1 MIGVNI
7 QKEQIK
13 LLIDR
18 VNVMSCAKNTKMN
31 VLQVVPTID
40 SQAGGLPRSV
50 VSLSH
55 HLTGTGNAEVLLM
68 SQMQGLVPRI
78 STTELNFLTTISNVG
93 KLGATTGLSAMFAL
107 AKIVKSRA
115 PSVIHNH
122 GIWTAINHWA
132 SVRGRKSNI
141 PTVIQPHGML
151 DEWSLE
157 QKKIKKKSALWFYQ
171 KKDLES
177 AAIFI
182 ATSEQEYA
190 SIRRLGLDQPIAI
203 IPHGVNMPP
212 TESKLIQGGEPKKN
226 KTALFFSRI
235 HPKKGIKDLLTAWAR
250 VKPLNWS
257 LMIVGGTTDPAYF
270 AEVKTTITELN
281 LTSSVQL
288 VGHKEGG
295 EKDIM
300 FRNSDLFIL
309 PTYSENFGIVVLEAL
324 SYGLPVITTTETP
337 WLELNQKGCGWVVEP
352 GSEYLVDPLEKAT
365 NLNDSVLDFMGVKA
379 KIYASRYR
387 WELSAESMMSVYA
400 WVTNHGPR
408 PDNVCLD

>member
-13 LLIDR
+13 LLLDR
-18 VNVMSCAKNTKMN
+18 VNVMSYAKNAKMN

-40 SQAGGLPRSV
+40 PQAGGLPRSV
-50 VSLSH
+50 LSLSH
-55 HLTGTGNAEVLLM
+55 HLTGTGNAEVLVM
-68 SQMQGLVPRI
+68 SQMQALAPRI
-78 STTELNFLTTISNVG
+78 STTELNFLTIISNVG
-93 KLGATTGLSAMFAL
+93 KLGAVTGSSAIFAL

-122 GIWTAINHWA
+122 GMWTAMNHWA

-151 DEWSLE
+151 EAWSLE
-157 QKKIKKKSALWFYQ
+157 QKKIKKKFALWCYQ

-182 ATSEQEYA
+182 ATSEQEHA

-212 TESKLIQGGEPKKN
+212 TESKLIQTGESKKN

-270 AEVKTTITELN
+270 AEVKTTIKELN

-288 VGHKEGG
+288 VGRKEGG

-300 FRNSDLFIL
+300 FRSSDLFIL

-337 WLELNQKGCGWVVEP
+337 WLDLNQKGCGWVVEP

-365 NLNDSVLDFMGVKA
+365 NLNDSVLGLMGVKA
-379 KIYASRYR
+379 QIYASRYR
-387 WELSAESMMSVYA
+387 WELSAESMMRVYA

-408 PDNVCLD
+408 PDNVFLD

>member
-13 LLIDR
+13 LLLDR
-18 VNVMSCAKNTKMN
+18 VNVMSYAKNAKMN

-40 SQAGGLPRSV
+40 PQAGGLPRSV
-50 VSLSH
+50 LSLSH
-55 HLTGTGNAEVLLM
+55 HLTGTGNAEVLVM
-68 SQMQGLVPRI
+68 SQMQALAPRI
-78 STTELNFLTTISNVG
+78 STTELNFLTIISNVG
-93 KLGATTGLSAMFAL
+93 KLGAVTGSSAIFAL

-122 GIWTAINHWA
+122 GMWTAMNHWA

-151 DEWSLE
+151 EAWSLE
-157 QKKIKKKSALWFYQ
+157 QKKIKKKFALWCYQ

-182 ATSEQEYA
+182 ATSEQEHA

-212 TESKLIQGGEPKKN
+212 TESKLIQTGESKKN

-270 AEVKTTITELN
+270 AEVKTTIKELN

-288 VGHKEGG
+288 VGRKEGG

-300 FRNSDLFIL
+300 FRSSDLFIL

-337 WLELNQKGCGWVVEP
+337 WLDLNQKGCGWVVEP

-365 NLNDSVLDFMGVKA
+365 NLNDSVLGFKA
-379 KIYASRYR
+379 QIYASRYR
-387 WELSAESMMSVYA
+387 WELSAESMMRVYA
-400 WVTNHGPR
+400 WITNHGPR
-408 PDNVCLD
+408 PDNVFLD